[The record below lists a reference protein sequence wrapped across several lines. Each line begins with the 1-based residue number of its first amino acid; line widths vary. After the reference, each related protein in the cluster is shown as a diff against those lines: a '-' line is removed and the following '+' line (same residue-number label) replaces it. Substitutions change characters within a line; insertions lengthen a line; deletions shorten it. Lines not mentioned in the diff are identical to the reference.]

1 MIAWLRWLFGLPQ
14 QYSDLQDKHLALL
27 DRYAALQ
34 NRYEALQDQHLKC
47 LQELIEWKETGAAL
61 QAEFAAWEG
70 KMR

>member
-1 MIAWLRWLFGLPQ
+1 MIDWLRFTFISARR
-14 QYSDLQDKHLALL
+14 YSDLQDKHIALQ
-27 DRYAALQ
+27 DRYEQ
-34 NRYEALQDQHLKC
+34 LQDQHLKC